1 MTDGSESNEFTAP
14 DVVIVADASNAYVFD
29 LAWKRLK
36 MARADCTKELRY
48 KLMRTNGDEPMDI
61 FEYFH
66 ES

>member
-48 KLMRTNGDEPMDI
+48 ELRRSNDEPMDI
-61 FEYFH
+61 F
-66 ES
+66 